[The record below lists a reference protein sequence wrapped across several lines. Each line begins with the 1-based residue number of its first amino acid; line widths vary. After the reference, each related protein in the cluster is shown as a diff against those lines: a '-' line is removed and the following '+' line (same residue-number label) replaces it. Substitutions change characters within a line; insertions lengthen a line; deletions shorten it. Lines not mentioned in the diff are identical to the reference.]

1 MKSAMKRQAIIAIA
15 TASRQQSGDRTFL
28 FLKYQQEI
36 QKTLKKLQFVIIF
49 HLNLSDK
56 KQHPSFQIFRF

>member
-15 TASRQQSGDRTFL
+15 TASRQQSGERTFL

-36 QKTLKKLQFVIIF
+36 QKTLKNY
-49 HLNLSDK
+49 NLS
-56 KQHPSFQIFRF
+56 